1 MDRKE
6 VVQMMHKAVND
17 CFYDLQQ
24 ACADCGEPLC
34 AEGLADFLEDRMY
47 DLNVK
52 STRALALSVAR
63 QYV

>member
-1 MDRKE
+1 MDEKE
-6 VVQMMHKAVND
+6 VVQKMRAAVNE
-17 CFYDLQQ
+17 CFYDLKQ
-24 ACADCGEPLC
+24 ACADCRESLC

-63 QYV
+63 QYI